1 MSARDAGSSEDHAM
15 RLGIILCWART
26 LWDRYWNPAD
36 IPISGHRGQE
46 LENGDIVCT
55 DCGKL
60 LWREER

>member
-1 MSARDAGSSEDHAM
+1 M
-15 RLGIILCWART
+15 RLGITLCWART